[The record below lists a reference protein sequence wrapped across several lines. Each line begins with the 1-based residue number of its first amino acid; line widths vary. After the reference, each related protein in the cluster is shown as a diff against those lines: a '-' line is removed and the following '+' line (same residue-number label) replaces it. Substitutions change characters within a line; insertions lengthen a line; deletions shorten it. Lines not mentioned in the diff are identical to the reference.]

1 MTEQSLT
8 FACGIDALR
17 PRPLA
22 TLPHVDS
29 PSDSKRARH
38 ARTETTVT
46 PRSATI
52 RVFARPSAA
61 ASSARART
69 TSRRGAVCDRA
80 IRSTVSR
87 WPWDIDGA
95 TAARLIPEDDP
106 DTA

>member
-46 PRSATI
+46 PRSAAI
-52 RVFARPSAA
+52 HVFATPSAA
-61 ASSARART
+61 ASSSRT
-69 TSRRGAVCDRA
+69 TSRRGLRPRDPVH
-80 IRSTVSR
+80 
-87 WPWDIDGA
+87 
-95 TAARLIPEDDP
+95 RLPLALGHRRRNGSSAHP
-106 DTA
+106 